1 MFSIKKKVKGG
12 SGGGTSQP
20 AGYKTLPSNSSSPVH
35 SAPPHAAGILIQPF
49 VSLYWFCVT
58 DFLFRCIFSV
68 DLRTGLAISIKSD
81 SRQTNINTC
90 SCQNLTSRI
99 ILIYL
104 KEHCLNTGY
113 CLMTQ
118 IFTLD
123 YRDVSHI
130 IIKAGGGSDTF
141 WNNTKS
147 QRNSTK

>member
-1 MFSIKKKVKGG
+1 MAVEGG
-12 SGGGTSQP
+12 PPSLLVTKP
-20 AGYKTLPSNSSSPVH
+20 FLPTVLVLFIVH
-35 SAPPHAAGILIQPF
+35 PHTQQVL
-49 VSLYWFCVT
+49 SYNLL
-58 DFLFRCIFSV
+58 FLCI
-68 DLRTGLAISIKSD
+68 DWLAIPIKSD

-141 WNNTKS
+141 WNQTKS